1 VSNVIRLQTRT
12 QPQLGPSKGAGV
24 IVIRLN
30 EDGTFDY
37 RHRGSLSHIE
47 KIGMPSIRWST
58 KSCQGISNGSK

>member
-1 VSNVIRLQTRT
+1 VSNVLRPQFKG

-24 IVIRLN
+24 IVIRLK

-47 KIGMPSIRWST
+47 KIGMLTMALHSMEYKVMS
-58 KSCQGISNGSK
+58 GDE